1 MGKYRMVNCCLPQC
15 GGHCSRDFLQ
25 GKSVSPDGKCG
36 GKLLFIL
43 LTFLS
48 AAREKLQKSAAKDR
62 TYGSSLDSN
71 SLVTLAVPR

>member
-1 MGKYRMVNCCLPQC
+1 MPAANARVTL
-15 GGHCSRDFLQ
+15 
-25 GKSVSPDGKCG
+25 SVSVFITDGQNN